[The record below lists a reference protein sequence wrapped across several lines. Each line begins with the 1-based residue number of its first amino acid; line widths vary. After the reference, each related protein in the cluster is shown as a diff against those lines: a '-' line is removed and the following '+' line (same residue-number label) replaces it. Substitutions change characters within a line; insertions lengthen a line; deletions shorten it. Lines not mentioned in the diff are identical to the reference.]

1 MSLLATRTAQ
11 FAICIA
17 QRDNEVCRHGLGR
30 ATQID
35 KYSGFQLYSVAF
47 EIAVSPIPESLPY
60 EQAVVL
66 PLAISTAASGLYQKE
81 LLGLPY
87 PTLEPKPSGKTILVW
102 GGSSSVGG
110 TVIQLA
116 VASGLEVVSTASK
129 KNFALVKSL
138 GAKHV
143 LDYSTETV
151 VDDIVSLLKGSEFVG
166 GYDAIS
172 TPETIDASADIV
184 HRLGGGKLAKVLP
197 GELGSVHTD
206 VELVSGE

>member
-1 MSLLATRTAQ
+1 M
-11 FAICIA
+11 
-17 QRDNEVCRHGLGR
+17 
-30 ATQID
+30 
-35 KYSGFQLYSVAF
+35 
-47 EIAVSPIPESLPY
+47 
-60 EQAVVL
+60 L

-81 LLGLPY
+81 FLGLPY
-87 PTLEPKPSGKTILVW
+87 PTAEPKPSGKTILVW

-116 VASGLEVVSTASK
+116 VASGLEVVSTASE
-129 KNFALVKSL
+129 KNFALVKAL

-151 VDDIVSLLKGSEFVG
+151 VDDIVSLLKGREFVG

-172 TPETIDASADIV
+172 TPETIKASADIV

-197 GELGSVHTD
+197 GELGSGHTD